1 MKINLKNTPKSP
13 HTQLLIRKI
22 TKSSQ
27 NLASWVKAKVSIEAL
42 KEQKTVAELA
52 VQYEIHPTQ
61 IQTWK
66 KHFLDNSAAL
76 FSEKQTDTR
85 QSEANESRL
94 YEQIGK
100 LQMHN
105 DWLKKK
111 LQ

>member
-1 MKINLKNTPKSP
+1 MKKIS
-13 HTQLLIRKI
+13 RK
-22 TKSSQ
+22 KFS
-27 NLASWVKAKVSIEAL
+27 AEFKAKVSIEAL

-52 VQYEIHPTQ
+52 VQYDIHPTQ

-105 DWLKKK
+105 DWLKKSCSEV
-111 LQ
+111 QHGRAQGYGR

>member
-1 MKINLKNTPKSP
+1 MKKIS
-13 HTQLLIRKI
+13 RK
-22 TKSSQ
+22 KFS
-27 NLASWVKAKVSIEAL
+27 AEFKAKVAIEAL
-42 KEQKTVAELA
+42 KEQKTVAEMA
-52 VQYEIHPTQ
+52 VQYDIHPTQ

-85 QSEANESRL
+85 QNEANESRL

>member
-1 MKINLKNTPKSP
+1 MKKIS
-13 HTQLLIRKI
+13 RK
-22 TKSSQ
+22 KFS
-27 NLASWVKAKVSIEAL
+27 AEFKAKVAIEAL

-52 VQYEIHPTQ
+52 VQYDIHPTQ

-76 FSEKQTDTR
+76 FSEKPADTR
-85 QSEANESRL
+85 QNEANESRL